1 MPDTLSRSPPQR
13 IGLLTGGGDCP
24 GLNAVIRAFTRTAR
38 GRHGVTVVGIEDGFE
53 GLLEGRMRE
62 LDYSEV
68 AGLIGEGGTILGTTN
83 KGDPWHFPVSA
94 PDGSL
99 AIHDVSARMLARIR
113 ETGLEALVV
122 VGGDGSMHIAQRFV
136 ALGVPVV
143 GVPKTIDNDLSA
155 TDTTFGFDTAVSIV
169 SEAIDR
175 LTTTASSHHRVMVIE
190 VMGRYA
196 GWIALAGGMA
206 GGADTILIPELPFA
220 WESVFHHVRQRALR
234 GRRFSIVCVAEGA
247 TLPEGGEVLRGIDRR
262 RTDAKQPGGVGAVIA
277 RRIEEGTGLETR
289 VTVLGHLQR
298 GGTPTAYDRLLATR
312 FGVAA
317 AESACR
323 GDSGV
328 MVALRGTEIVTVPIS
343 DAIAT
348 LRTVPPDHA
357 WVQAAR
363 AVGTRFGDE
372 PVPAGEA
379 GVRNDD
385 VAAGEPAS

>member
-1 MPDTLSRSPPQR
+1 MDPNPPRR

-24 GLNAVIRAFTRTAR
+24 GLNAVIRGFTRTAR

-53 GLLEGRMRE
+53 GLYEGRWRE
-62 LDYSEV
+62 LDYNEV
-68 AGLIGEGGTILGTTN
+68 AGIVGEGGTMLGTTN
-83 KGDPWHFPVSA
+83 KGDPWHFPLRDA
-94 PDGSL
+94 NGGI
-99 AIHDVSARMLARIR
+99 AIHDVSARIAERIR
-113 ETGLEALVV
+113 EARLDALAV
-122 VGGDGSMHIAQRFV
+122 VGGDGSMHIAQKLLG
-136 ALGVPVV
+136 LGVRVV

-196 GWIALAGGMA
+196 GWIALAGGTA
-206 GGADTILIPELPFA
+206 GGADTILIPEIPFRWDA
-220 WESVFHHVRQRALR
+220 VFHHVRQRAKR
-234 GRRFSIVCVAEGA
+234 GRRFSIVCVAEG
-247 TLPEGGEVLRGIDRR
+247 TKLPEGGEVVQGMDAR
-262 RTDAKQPGGVGAVIA
+262 RTDAKQLGGVGAVIA

-298 GGTPTAYDRLLATR
+298 GGSPTAYDRILATR

-323 GDSGV
+323 GESGV
-328 MVALRGTEIVTVPIS
+328 MVALHGTEIVTVPIA
-343 DAIAT
+343 DAIAS
-348 LRTVPPDHA
+348 LRTVPPDHG
-357 WVQAAR
+357 WVKAAR

-372 PVPAGEA
+372 TPGGAPH
-379 GVRNDD
+379 
-385 VAAGEPAS
+385 

>member
-1 MPDTLSRSPPQR
+1 MTDPRPRR

-24 GLNAVIRAFTRTAR
+24 GLNAVIRGFTRAAR
-38 GRHGVTVVGIEDGFE
+38 GTWGATVVGIEDGFE
-53 GLLEGRMRE
+53 GLVEGRMRE
-62 LDYSEV
+62 LDYQEV
-68 AGLIGEGGTILGTTN
+68 AGLIGEGGTMLGTTN
-83 KGDPWHFPVSA
+83 KGDPWHYPVRGD
-94 PDGSL
+94 DGTVT
-99 AIHDVSARMLARIR
+99 IRDVSARALERVREARLDALA
-113 ETGLEALVV
+113 V
-122 VGGDGSMHIAQRFV
+122 VGGDGSMHIAQRLGG
-136 ALGVPVV
+136 LGVPVI

-206 GGADTILIPELPFA
+206 GGADTILIPEIPFG
-220 WESVFHHVRQRALR
+220 WEAVFRHVRHRAMR

-247 TLPEGGEVLRGIDRR
+247 KLPEGGEVVQGIDPR
-262 RTDAKQPGGVGAVIA
+262 RTDARQLGGVGAVVA

-289 VTVLGHLQR
+289 VSVLGHLQR
-298 GGTPTAYDRLLATR
+298 GGTPTAYDRILATR

-317 AESACR
+317 AEAACR
-323 GDSGV
+323 GESGV
-328 MVALRGTEIVTVPIS
+328 MVALRGTDIVTVPIA

-348 LRTVPPDHA
+348 LRTVPPAHP
-357 WVQAAR
+357 WVAAAR

-372 PVPAGEA
+372 VEH
-379 GVRNDD
+379 
-385 VAAGEPAS
+385 AGEPTPDRPVPPSAGARDRG

>member
-1 MPDTLSRSPPQR
+1 MADTLYRSPRRR

-38 GRHGVTVVGIEDGFE
+38 SRHGVTVLGIEDGFE

-62 LDYSEV
+62 LDYGEV
-68 AGLIGEGGTILGTTN
+68 AGLIGEGGTILGTSN
-83 KGDPWHFPVSA
+83 KGDPWHFPVTA
-94 PDGSL
+94 PDGSV
-99 AIHDVSARMLARIR
+99 AIHDVSVQMLERIR
-113 ETGLEALVV
+113 ETALDALVV

-206 GGADTILIPELPFA
+206 GGADTILIPEVPFA
-220 WESVFHHVRQRALR
+220 WESVFRHVRQRALR

-247 TLPEGGEVLRGIDRR
+247 KLPEGGEVLRGIDRR
-262 RTDAKQPGGVGAVIA
+262 RTDAKQLGGVGAVIA
-277 RRIEEGTGLETR
+277 QRIEAGTGLETR

-328 MVALRGTEIVTVPIS
+328 MVALRGTEIVTVPIA

-348 LRTVPPDHA
+348 LRTVPPEHP

-372 PVPAGEA
+372 LVPADQEGARDDEA
-379 GVRNDD
+379 SSD
-385 VAAGEPAS
+385 APAS

>member
-1 MPDTLSRSPPQR
+1 MTDSRPRR

-24 GLNAVIRAFTRTAR
+24 GLNAVIRGFTRTAR
-38 GRHGVTVVGIEDGFE
+38 GRWGATVVGIEDGFE

-62 LDYSEV
+62 LDYQEV
-68 AGLIGEGGTILGTTN
+68 AGLIGEGGTMLGTTN
-83 KGDPWHFPVSA
+83 KGDPWHYPVRA
-94 PDGSL
+94 DDGTL
-99 AIHDVSARMLARIR
+99 TIEDVSARAMACIR
-113 ETGLEALVV
+113 EAALDALVV

-136 ALGVPVV
+136 ELGVPVV

-206 GGADTILIPELPFA
+206 GGADTILIPEIPFR
-220 WESVFHHVRQRALR
+220 WEAVFRHVRHRAMR

-247 TLPEGGEVLRGIDRR
+247 TLPEGGEVLKGIDRR
-262 RTDAKQPGGVGAVIA
+262 RTDAKQLGGIGAVVA

-298 GGTPTAYDRLLATR
+298 GGTPTAYDRILATR

-317 AESACR
+317 AQAACR
-323 GDSGV
+323 GASGV
-328 MVALRGTEIVTVPIS
+328 MVALRGTEIVEVPIS
-343 DAIAT
+343 ESIAT
-348 LRTVPPDHA
+348 LRTVPPDHP
-357 WVQAAR
+357 WVDAAR

-372 PVPAGEA
+372 LEQQP
-379 GVRNDD
+379 
-385 VAAGEPAS
+385 

>member
-1 MPDTLSRSPPQR
+1 MADTLYRSPPRR

-62 LDYSEV
+62 LDYGEV
-68 AGLIGEGGTILGTTN
+68 AGLIGEGGTILGTSN
-83 KGDPWHFPVSA
+83 KGDPWHFPVTA
-94 PDGSL
+94 PDGSV
-99 AIHDVSARMLARIR
+99 AIHDVSVQMLARIR
-113 ETGLEALVV
+113 ETALDALVV

-206 GGADTILIPELPFA
+206 GGADTILIPEVPFA
-220 WESVFHHVRQRALR
+220 WESVFRHVRQRALR

-247 TLPEGGEVLRGIDRR
+247 KLPEGGEVLRGIDRR
-262 RTDAKQPGGVGAVIA
+262 RTDAKQLGGVGAVIA
-277 RRIEEGTGLETR
+277 QRIEAGTGLETR

-317 AESACR
+317 AESVCR

-328 MVALRGTEIVTVPIS
+328 MVALRGTEIVTVPIA

-348 LRTVPPDHA
+348 LRTVPPDHP

-372 PVPAGEA
+372 PVPADQEGARDDEA
-379 GVRNDD
+379 SSD
-385 VAAGEPAS
+385 ATAS